1 MKTPS
6 DLNGSMTYIK
16 IYTFTVDILG
26 LIWKIYS
33 GSKKSTSQSAAIFVL
48 EKRALE
54 AQYPDKTDREALL
67 EQCRKAVSQ
76 LTRLK
81 HPQVLTVQV
90 NIPDISIQLWLNFF
104 NSY

>member
-1 MKTPS
+1 MT
-6 DLNGSMTYIK
+6 LYIHGSIPYIM
-16 IYTFTVDILG
+16 ICIFIADILG

-90 NIPDISIQLWLNFF
+90 N
-104 NSY
+104 

>member
-1 MKTPS
+1 M
-6 DLNGSMTYIK
+6 
-16 IYTFTVDILG
+16 
-26 LIWKIYS
+26 
-33 GSKKSTSQSAAIFVL
+33 L

-54 AQYPDKTDREALL
+54 AQYPDKSDREALL

-90 NIPDISIQLWLNFF
+90 LLS
-104 NSY
+104 

>member
-1 MKTPS
+1 MQLIS
-6 DLNGSMTYIK
+6 DSYSYIQYSY
-16 IYTFTVDILG
+16 ISG

-33 GSKKSTSQSAAIFVL
+33 GNKKSTSQSAAVFVL

-54 AQYPDKTDREALL
+54 TQYPDKTDREALL

-90 NIPDISIQLWLNFF
+90 CV
-104 NSY
+104 

>member
-1 MKTPS
+1 MT
-6 DLNGSMTYIK
+6 LYNGSIPYIM
-16 IYTFTVDILG
+16 ICIFIADILG

-90 NIPDISIQLWLNFF
+90 N
-104 NSY
+104 